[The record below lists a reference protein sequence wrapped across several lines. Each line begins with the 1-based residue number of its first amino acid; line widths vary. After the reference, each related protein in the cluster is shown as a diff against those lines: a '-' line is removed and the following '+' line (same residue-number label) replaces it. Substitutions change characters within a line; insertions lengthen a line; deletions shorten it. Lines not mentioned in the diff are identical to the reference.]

1 MAHGTWQQTGGGGSG
16 KTVLAAV
23 VALVLLGGGGAA
35 AIAAFVTDVLEVLGA
50 MVGFIFAVVVFFVVR
65 AWRKGWRPSLV
76 LAWQPPVALPARRV
90 TPIAARRVEALPA
103 PPVVNYSPLTVNNFY
118 VTTPEQA
125 AELAA
130 RRGIE
135 GR

>member
-1 MAHGTWQQTGGGGSG
+1 MRPSGAHTHPAGGDARG
-16 KTVLAAV
+16 
-23 VALVLLGGGGAA
+23 LVLLVAAAAFLGGGGAA
-35 AIAAFVTDVLEVLGA
+35 AIVAFVTDVLEVLGA
-50 MVGFIFAVVVFFVVR
+50 MVGFIFAVVVFFAVR

-76 LAWQPPVALPARRV
+76 LAWQPPVAVSGSSAR
-90 TPIAARRVEALPA
+90 PIASQPVQALPA
-103 PPVVNYSPLTVNNFY
+103 PRVQINNFY

-130 RRGIE
+130 RREIE